1 MHVENLYT
9 VDYCKKYLTD
19 TVTASISECN
29 LEVFYKIKR
38 NLKSTDKQ
46 YKKLINKFVLK
57 EKSLIFFM
65 TIFLHNL

>member
-38 NLKSTDKQ
+38 NLKSTDT
-46 YKKLINKFVLK
+46 V
-57 EKSLIFFM
+57 
-65 TIFLHNL
+65 